1 MSPRILLQIFFI
13 LNIHFIYAQKGK
25 PANIE
30 MTVMSGIS
38 EDYFDAVKWR
48 QLGPFRGGRSCTATG
63 VPGKPNLY
71 YMGTVGGGV
80 WRTIDGGGT
89 WECISDGYFGGSI
102 GAVAVSES
110 DPNVIYVGEG
120 EQTLRGNV
128 SPGKG
133 LWRSTDAGKT
143 WKYMGLPQSQH
154 ISRIRIHPTNPDLIY
169 VGVLG
174 NLWKSSTDRGL
185 YRSKDGGKN
194 WEKILYENDRA
205 GCGDLIFDPSN
216 PRIIFASTWEMKR
229 NGYRMDSGGEG
240 SHLYKSTDGGD
251 TWSNISKNKG
261 LPGGLWGIAGLTI
274 SPANPERIWAC
285 IEAEDG
291 GLFRSDNGGQSWIK
305 TSEDR
310 ELRQRAWYYS
320 RITADSENPDVVYAL
335 NVPFLKSTDGGRTFK
350 EMETPHSDHHDLWID
365 PSNNQRMIVANDG
378 GAQVSTDGG
387 VNWTTY
393 HNQPT
398 AQFYRVTTDQSFPFK
413 ILGAQQDNSTV
424 RISHRSTG
432 STLTDK
438 DWDISAGGE
447 SAHLAPDPNNPDIVY
462 AGTYKGYMSR
472 FDHTTGQER
481 STNVWPFNPAGSGVE
496 VMKYR
501 FNWNFPLLFSPH
513 NPKKLYAGSN
523 YLHVTTNEGQSWE
536 VISPDLTRN
545 DPETLK
551 SSGGPITQDNTG
563 VEFYGNIFV
572 IAESPKEEGVIWTGS
587 DDGLLHVTR
596 DGGKTWQNVT
606 PPGSPKWNMFNCIDV
621 NPHQPGSAYV
631 AATHYKFGD
640 YTPYLYKT
648 VDYGK
653 TWTSIT
659 KGIYNTHYTR
669 AIRVDPTR
677 KGLLYAG
684 TEWGMYISFDDG
696 NFWQP
701 FKLNLPIVSIH
712 DLHIRDN
719 TLIAATH
726 GRSFWMI
733 DDLSPIQEINSEIK
747 AKDFHLFTSKP
758 TYRLAQEN
766 NAPSSL
772 KEGENHPNGAVFHF
786 NINDLA
792 LKSPAI
798 SLEIFDDSGNSI
810 QKWSKDSKNP
820 KQKLNVTVGGNRFV
834 WDLRYPGFT
843 EFPGMVFYSSPNKG
857 PKVMPGNYQAT
868 LSVDGK
874 KSSIDFIVLP
884 DPRLKNTQEDYK
896 KQLDYLL
903 KVRDKVSEANQA
915 ILDIRTIKKDL
926 IYIKEKLGNQSLYKD
941 LLIQAEELEREITKI
956 ENQIHQTKNIARQ
969 DAINYGIK
977 VNNRLAFLLAD
988 QQLGDFPPTNQ
999 AEEVYDVLAKELDGY
1014 LNQLKPLIKTGV
1026 ETLNAEAQKRQIPLL
1041 KEKG

>member
-1 MSPRILLQIFFI
+1 
-13 LNIHFIYAQKGK
+13 
-25 PANIE
+25 
-30 MTVMSGIS
+30 
-38 EDYFDAVKWR
+38 
-48 QLGPFRGGRSCTATG
+48 
-63 VPGKPNLY
+63 
-71 YMGTVGGGV
+71 
-80 WRTIDGGGT
+80 
-89 WECISDGYFGGSI
+89 
-102 GAVAVSES
+102 
-110 DPNVIYVGEG
+110 
-120 EQTLRGNV
+120 
-128 SPGKG
+128 
-133 LWRSTDAGKT
+133 
-143 WKYMGLPQSQH
+143 
-154 ISRIRIHPTNPDLIY
+154 
-169 VGVLG
+169 
-174 NLWKSSTDRGL
+174 
-185 YRSKDGGKN
+185 
-194 WEKILYENDRA
+194 
-205 GCGDLIFDPSN
+205 
-216 PRIIFASTWEMKR
+216 
-229 NGYRMDSGGEG
+229 
-240 SHLYKSTDGGD
+240 
-251 TWSNISKNKG
+251 
-261 LPGGLWGIAGLTI
+261 
-274 SPANPERIWAC
+274 
-285 IEAEDG
+285 
-291 GLFRSDNGGQSWIK
+291 
-305 TSEDR
+305 
-310 ELRQRAWYYS
+310 
-320 RITADSENPDVVYAL
+320 
-335 NVPFLKSTDGGRTFK
+335 
-350 EMETPHSDHHDLWID
+350 
-365 PSNNQRMIVANDG
+365 
-378 GAQVSTDGG
+378 
-387 VNWTTY
+387 
-393 HNQPT
+393 
-398 AQFYRVTTDQSFPFK
+398 
-413 ILGAQQDNSTV
+413 
-424 RISHRSTG
+424 
-432 STLTDK
+432 
-438 DWDISAGGE
+438 
-447 SAHLAPDPNNPDIVY
+447 
-462 AGTYKGYMSR
+462 MSR

-572 IAESPKEEGVIWTGS
+572 IAESPKEDGVIWTGS

-653 TWTSIT
+653 TWTTIT
-659 KGIYNTHYTR
+659 KGIDNTHYTR

-786 NINDLA
+786 YINDLA

>member
-1 MSPRILLQIFFI
+1 MSARILLLLLLVVNFQSVQ
-13 LNIHFIYAQKGK
+13 AQKSK
-25 PANIE
+25 PASTE
-30 MTVMSGIS
+30 MTVMPGIS

-80 WRTIDGGGT
+80 WRTTDGGGT

-143 WKYMGLPQSQH
+143 WKYIGLPQSQH

-174 NLWKSSTDRGL
+174 NLWKSSTERGL

-205 GCGDLIFDPSN
+205 GCGDVVFDPGN

-251 TWSNISKNKG
+251 TWVNISNGKG
-261 LPGGLWGIAGLTI
+261 LPGGPWGIAGLAI
-274 SPANPERIWAC
+274 SPANPDRIWAC

-291 GLFRSDNGGQSWIK
+291 GLFRSDNGGQSWTK

-320 RITADSENPDVVYAL
+320 RITADTENPEVVYAL
-335 NVPFLKSTDGGRTFK
+335 NVPFLKSTDGGKTFK
-350 EMETPHSDHHDLWID
+350 EIETPHSDHHDLWID
-365 PSNNQRMIVANDG
+365 PANNQRMIVANDG
-378 GAQVSTDGG
+378 GAQISTDGG

-413 ILGAQQDNSTV
+413 ILGAQQDNSTI
-424 RISHRSTG
+424 RISHRSSG
-432 STLTDK
+432 PTLTDK
-438 DWDISAGGE
+438 NWEVSAGGE
-447 SAHLAPDPNNPDIVY
+447 SAHLAPDPNNPEVVY

-481 STNVWPFNPAGSGVE
+481 STNVWPFNPVGSGVE

-513 NPKKLYAGSN
+513 NPKRLYAGSN
-523 YLHVTTNEGQSWE
+523 YLHVTSNEGQSWE

-545 DPETLK
+545 EPETLK
-551 SSGGPITQDNTG
+551 SSGGLITQDNTG
-563 VEFYGNIFV
+563 VEFYGNIFA

-587 DDGLLHVTR
+587 DDGLLHITR
-596 DGGKTWQNVT
+596 DGGKTWQNIT

-640 YTPYLYKT
+640 YAPYLYKT
-648 VDYGK
+648 MDYGK
-653 TWTSIT
+653 TWTTIT
-659 KGIYNTHYTR
+659 KGIDNSHYTR

-786 NINDLA
+786 YINELA

-798 SLEIFDDSGNSI
+798 SLEIFDDSGKSI
-810 QKWSKDSKNP
+810 QKWSNDSKNP
-820 KQKLNVTVGGNRFV
+820 KQKLSVISGGNRFI

-857 PKVMPGNYQAT
+857 PKVTPGNYQAT

-874 KSSIDFIVLP
+874 KSSIGFVILP
-884 DPRLKNTQEDYK
+884 DPRLKNTEADYK

-926 IYIKEKLGNQSLYKD
+926 TYIKEKLGNQSLYKD
-941 LLIQAEELEREITKI
+941 LLLQAEALERDITNI

-969 DAINYGIK
+969 DALNYGIK

-988 QQLGDFPPTNQ
+988 QQLGDFPPTDQ
-999 AEEVYDVLAKELDGY
+999 AEEVYDVLAKELDVY
-1014 LNQLKPLIKTGV
+1014 LHQLKPMLKTGV

-1041 KEKG
+1041 KERG

>member
-48 QLGPFRGGRSCTATG
+48 QIGPFRGGRSCTATG

-174 NLWKSSTDRGL
+174 NLWKSSTERGL

-205 GCGDLIFDPSN
+205 GCGDVVFDPSN

-398 AQFYRVTTDQSFPFK
+398 AQF
-413 ILGAQQDNSTV
+413 
-424 RISHRSTG
+424 
-432 STLTDK
+432 
-438 DWDISAGGE
+438 
-447 SAHLAPDPNNPDIVY
+447 
-462 AGTYKGYMSR
+462 
-472 FDHTTGQER
+472 
-481 STNVWPFNPAGSGVE
+481 
-496 VMKYR
+496 
-501 FNWNFPLLFSPH
+501 
-513 NPKKLYAGSN
+513 
-523 YLHVTTNEGQSWE
+523 
-536 VISPDLTRN
+536 
-545 DPETLK
+545 
-551 SSGGPITQDNTG
+551 
-563 VEFYGNIFV
+563 
-572 IAESPKEEGVIWTGS
+572 
-587 DDGLLHVTR
+587 
-596 DGGKTWQNVT
+596 
-606 PPGSPKWNMFNCIDV
+606 
-621 NPHQPGSAYV
+621 
-631 AATHYKFGD
+631 
-640 YTPYLYKT
+640 
-648 VDYGK
+648 
-653 TWTSIT
+653 
-659 KGIYNTHYTR
+659 
-669 AIRVDPTR
+669 
-677 KGLLYAG
+677 
-684 TEWGMYISFDDG
+684 
-696 NFWQP
+696 
-701 FKLNLPIVSIH
+701 
-712 DLHIRDN
+712 
-719 TLIAATH
+719 
-726 GRSFWMI
+726 
-733 DDLSPIQEINSEIK
+733 
-747 AKDFHLFTSKP
+747 
-758 TYRLAQEN
+758 
-766 NAPSSL
+766 
-772 KEGENHPNGAVFHF
+772 
-786 NINDLA
+786 
-792 LKSPAI
+792 
-798 SLEIFDDSGNSI
+798 
-810 QKWSKDSKNP
+810 
-820 KQKLNVTVGGNRFV
+820 
-834 WDLRYPGFT
+834 
-843 EFPGMVFYSSPNKG
+843 
-857 PKVMPGNYQAT
+857 
-868 LSVDGK
+868 
-874 KSSIDFIVLP
+874 
-884 DPRLKNTQEDYK
+884 
-896 KQLDYLL
+896 
-903 KVRDKVSEANQA
+903 
-915 ILDIRTIKKDL
+915 
-926 IYIKEKLGNQSLYKD
+926 
-941 LLIQAEELEREITKI
+941 
-956 ENQIHQTKNIARQ
+956 
-969 DAINYGIK
+969 
-977 VNNRLAFLLAD
+977 
-988 QQLGDFPPTNQ
+988 
-999 AEEVYDVLAKELDGY
+999 
-1014 LNQLKPLIKTGV
+1014 
-1026 ETLNAEAQKRQIPLL
+1026 
-1041 KEKG
+1041 